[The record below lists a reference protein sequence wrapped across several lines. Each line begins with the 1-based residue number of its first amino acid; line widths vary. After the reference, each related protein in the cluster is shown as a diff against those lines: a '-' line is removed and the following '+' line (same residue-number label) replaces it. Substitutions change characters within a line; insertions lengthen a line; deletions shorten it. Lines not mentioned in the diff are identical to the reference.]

1 MPHGRAGSRGLA
13 RLHAHRLRG
22 RAAALVAVLAVA
34 AAVPAALADGI
45 TTTPTPSP
53 PMPLA
58 LAHVH
63 NFRTV
68 TRWVTF
74 RRGARILPTMI
85 VMPVVGPGVS
95 VPVMEFAHGWH
106 SNPRV
111 YASLL
116 RGWASAGFL
125 VIAPTSPGMARGKGL
140 LQQGP
145 ASLLQAGDLPV
156 VLTDALRMPLPV
168 IPDPSE
174 IALAGHSDGACT
186 VADMAFN
193 PRYRDA
199 RVDAYL
205 IFSGARTNINY
216 GPARYHANPKPVFVA
231 DSRDDEF
238 GDFTEAGPLY
248 RQARPRKVFVAI
260 GRGDHHLAP
269 WSVSAVFHQSI
280 WNATIDF
287 ASWAFTG
294 RGSALEAMIADV
306 HTPGLAVNVDT
317 SPGV

>member
-1 MPHGRAGSRGLA
+1 MPHGRAGSPVST
-13 RLHAHRLRG
+13 RLRARRRRG
-22 RAAALVAVLAVA
+22 GAAVLAAVLALA
-34 AAVPAALADGI
+34 AAVPAALADG
-45 TTTPTPSP
+45 TTTTPSP
-53 PMPLA
+53 PTTLA

-63 NFRTV
+63 NFRTA

-74 RRGARILPTMI
+74 RRGARVLPTMI
-85 VMPVVGPGVS
+85 VVPVVSPGVR

-156 VLTDALRMPLPV
+156 VLTDVLRMPLPV
-168 IPDPSE
+168 IPDPTE

-199 RVDAYL
+199 RIDAYL

-216 GPARYHANPKPVFVA
+216 GPAHYHANPKPVFVA

-269 WSVSAVFHQSI
+269 WSVSTVFHQSI

-294 RGSALEAMIADV
+294 RGSALETMIADV
-306 HTPGLAVNVDT
+306 HTPGLAVNLDT
-317 SPGV
+317 WPGV